1 MSEGDVV
8 RRTGVVL
15 ILALAMALVL
25 GVAPM
30 GAAQA
35 VDVKPE
41 WGSVSAQDG
50 VLKRGCRSYAY
61 QYAITPPSDGYWD
74 LSVRVVGPAG
84 RTLFFSYQHGESPH
98 SATATYRL
106 CRSETRPGRYK
117 LKALVTVQDNDE
129 QVQGRLPTVRF
140 TLRKPG

>member
-8 RRTGVVL
+8 RRTSVVL
-15 ILALAMALVL
+15 VLALAMALVL
-25 GVAPM
+25 GVTPT

-35 VDVKPE
+35 ADVKPE

-50 VLKRGCRSYAY
+50 VLKRGCRSYQY

-84 RTLFFSYQHGESPH
+84 RTLFFSYLHAESAL
-98 SATATYRL
+98 SGTATYRL
-106 CRSETRPGRYK
+106 CRSETRPGRFK
-117 LKALVTVQDNDE
+117 LKALVTVEDSNE

-140 TLRKPG
+140 TLRRPG